1 MTKIHLIDDDL
12 ELHDLL
18 KTYFEYSA
26 IDLSVSE
33 TPSQGLEYLDHH
45 AVELLIL
52 DLMLPEM
59 DGFEVCK
66 RVRQDHPLLPIIM
79 LTAKGDD
86 LNKIL
91 GLEMGAD
98 DYMSKPFNPRELEAR
113 IKTILRRIE
122 RVEKHKDAQ
131 SNSILSSEKWELELN
146 LDAREV
152 SFKGQKIEF
161 TATEFDVLK
170 ALMEHQGMVQS
181 RDALMNHTKGTDWE
195 SFDRSI
201 DMYISKIR
209 QKLEENPKKPEMIKT
224 VWGIGYIF
232 PKD

>member
-18 KTYFEYSA
+18 KTYFEYSS
-26 IDLSVSE
+26 IELSVSE
-33 TPSQGLEYLDHH
+33 TPSQGLDYLNTH

-66 RVRQDHPLLPIIM
+66 RVRQEHPLLPIIM

-122 RVEKHKDAQ
+122 RIEKHKDAQ
-131 SNSILSSEKWELELN
+131 NNSLLRSDKWDLELN

-170 ALMEHQGMVQS
+170 ALIEHQGMVQS

-209 QKLEENPKKPEMIKT
+209 QKLEENPKKPDMIKT